1 MKPSQLFIVIFL
13 LLLVLS
19 ACSPIDAVATND
31 FSISASP
38 INLTIP
44 AGSNSDTMINTA
56 ILTGAAGAVSFSVS
70 GLPAGITAAFNAVSV
85 IAGGSS
91 KLTLAVDAA
100 VPSGVYIVT
109 VTGTE
114 ASVNH
119 MTTVMISV
127 VAAVPNDFSISASP
141 IGLSI
146 TQGGSGDTTI
156 STAVLSGVAGNISL
170 SASGMP
176 AGIAAIFN
184 VVSVA
189 AGGSSKLTF
198 KVASTAAPGT
208 YHITVTGIEGA
219 MTHIIT
225 LTVTVLHKKERPKPT
240 PCFRGV
246 C

>member
-1 MKPSQLFIVIFL
+1 MVYRVYSVVSFISKENVMKPSQLFIVIFL

-56 ILTGAAGAVSFSVS
+56 ILTGAAGTVSLSVS
-70 GLPAGITAAFNAVSV
+70 GLPAGITAAFNA
-85 IAGGSS
+85 
-91 KLTLAVDAA
+91 
-100 VPSGVYIVT
+100 
-109 VTGTE
+109 
-114 ASVNH
+114 
-119 MTTVMISV
+119 
-127 VAAVPNDFSISASP
+127 
-141 IGLSI
+141 
-146 TQGGSGDTTI
+146 
-156 STAVLSGVAGNISL
+156 
-170 SASGMP
+170 
-176 AGIAAIFN
+176 
-184 VVSVA
+184 VSVA

-208 YHITVTGIEGA
+208 YHITVTGTEGA